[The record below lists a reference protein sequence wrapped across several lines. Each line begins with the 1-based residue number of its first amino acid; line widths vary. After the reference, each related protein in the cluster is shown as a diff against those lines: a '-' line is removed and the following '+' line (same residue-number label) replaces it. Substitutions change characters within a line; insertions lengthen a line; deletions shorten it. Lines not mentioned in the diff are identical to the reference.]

1 VTTTSTSVRARFVAG
16 VVSLMLLV
24 GAQMFGA
31 APKAMAALPVSI
43 SGTIFD
49 SVSAQPLAGVT
60 ISDTGGSATATSAND
75 GTYTLQVDP
84 GTHVLKALLGGYVP
98 TSSAVL
104 PNLVQGASITG
115 INVTLQKYASASGM
129 VLGSVTKT
137 GVSGVAVRLYDAPS
151 QRTRRT
157 SRPTPHSRTSG

>member
-1 VTTTSTSVRARFVAG
+1 MTTTSTSVRARFVAG
-16 VVSLMLLV
+16 VVSLLLLV
-24 GAQMFGA
+24 GVQMFGA

-60 ISDTGGSATATSAND
+60 ISDTGVSATATSAND

-129 VLGSVTKT
+129 VMGSVTKT